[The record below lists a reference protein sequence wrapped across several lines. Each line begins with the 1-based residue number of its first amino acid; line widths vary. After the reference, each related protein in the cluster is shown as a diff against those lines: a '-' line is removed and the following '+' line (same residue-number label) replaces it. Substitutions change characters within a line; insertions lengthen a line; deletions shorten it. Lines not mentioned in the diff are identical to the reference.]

1 MKENLLSYFKF
12 GNSFCGVEHSTV
24 NGKEVIYTTKLKRS
38 KKELVVDNFFEVDAV
53 KELQKHLKKHT
64 PLFLVLNNDK
74 VLSKHIVSEQQDTIK
89 LVYKAFPNINLDD
102 FYYEILSQEQQHFI
116 SLCRKEYVEKI
127 IEVYHILNLHIT
139 NISLGHNLLSPISE
153 FLKEEQVFSSNSK
166 ITLERHRITQIEKS
180 ETTNET
186 YHINGLKIKNK
197 QLLSFSGA
205 LQLLLNTN
213 SIQTNLS
220 DQRDTLK
227 DSYHQTR
234 FFNLFLRTSGLFIL
248 ALLLVNFFFF
258 NHYFNQVN
266 VLRQLSQV
274 NQSTK
279 THILSLDKVV
289 SKKQKLV
296 DDLLK
301 SNGSKSSLYIN
312 EIVHRIPQSILLS
325 ELNYQPLLKRL
336 KPNKEVEL
344 NNNTIEIS
352 GTSND
357 SDAFSL
363 WINTLEKLSWTT
375 KIDIL
380 NYGSTSSKSSEF
392 KLQLIITNE

>member
-1 MKENLLSYFKF
+1 MKEKLLSYFKF
-12 GNSFCGVEHSTV
+12 GNSFCGVELSTV
-24 NGKEVIYTTKLKRS
+24 NGKEVIYTTRLKRS
-38 KKELVVDNFFEVDAV
+38 KKELVVDSFFEVDAI
-53 KELQKHLKKHT
+53 KGLQKQLKKHT

-74 VLSKHIVSEQQDTIK
+74 VLSKHIVSEQQDTKK
-89 LVYKAFPNINLDD
+89 LVYKAFPNINLND

-139 NISLGHNLLSPISE
+139 NISLGHHLVGTISQFLNKE
-153 FLKEEQVFSSNSK
+153 FVFSSNSK
-166 ITLERHRITQIEKS
+166 ITLEKHRITQIEKS
-180 ETTNET
+180 ETTNEI
-186 YHINGLKIKNK
+186 YHINGLRIKNK

-248 ALLLVNFFFF
+248 GLLLVNFFFF
-258 NHYFNQVN
+258 NHYFNEVSE
-266 VLRQLSQV
+266 LRQLSQV

-296 DDLLK
+296 EDLLK
-301 SNGSKSSLYIN
+301 NNGSKSSFYVN
-312 EIVHRIPQSILLS
+312 EIVHSIPQSILLS

-344 NNNTIEIS
+344 NNNTIEVS

-363 WINTLEKLSWTT
+363 WINALENLSWTT

-380 NYGSTSSKSSEF
+380 NYGSTSSKSYEF
-392 KLQLIITNE
+392 KLQLIIANE

>member
-1 MKENLLSYFKF
+1 MKEKLLSYFKF
-12 GNSFCGVEHSTV
+12 GNSFCGVELSTV
-24 NGKEVIYTTKLKRS
+24 NGKEVIYTTRLKRS
-38 KKELVVDNFFEVDAV
+38 KKELVVDSFFEVDAI
-53 KELQKHLKKHT
+53 KGLQKQLKKHT

-74 VLSKHIVSEQQDTIK
+74 VLSKHIVSEQQDTKK
-89 LVYKAFPNINLDD
+89 LVYKAFPNINLND

-139 NISLGHNLLSPISE
+139 NISLGHHLVGTISQFLNKE
-153 FLKEEQVFSSNSK
+153 FVFSSNSK
-166 ITLERHRITQIEKS
+166 ITLEKHRITQIEKS
-180 ETTNET
+180 ETTNEI
-186 YHINGLKIKNK
+186 YHINGLRIKNK

-248 ALLLVNFFFF
+248 GLLLVNFFFF
-258 NHYFNQVN
+258 NHYFNEVSE
-266 VLRQLSQV
+266 LRQLSQV

-296 DDLLK
+296 EDLLK
-301 SNGSKSSLYIN
+301 NNGSKSSFYVN
-312 EIVHRIPQSILLS
+312 EIVHRY
-325 ELNYQPLLKRL
+325 LNLFY
-336 KPNKEVEL
+336 
-344 NNNTIEIS
+344 
-352 GTSND
+352 
-357 SDAFSL
+357 
-363 WINTLEKLSWTT
+363 
-375 KIDIL
+375 
-380 NYGSTSSKSSEF
+380 
-392 KLQLIITNE
+392 